1 MTTPANGQSSCPVH
15 NASTH
20 GDHPTTNSGQAITH
34 VGNED
39 ACPVDHTSRSSWSQF
54 FSHAPAA
61 SSKPLSTE
69 REVSSIPKAQ
79 DGKWVY
85 PSEAQFFSAMQRK
98 NHNPQ
103 AADMKTVV
111 PIHNAVNERAWGEI
125 LKWEFGRGGDA
136 CGGVSLVNFKGKPG
150 ERSLKAHWRTLLGY
164 VKCEAYFVSPFTF
177 LSSYAPPFDRH
188 DWVIDRCGTPM
199 RYIIDFYTG
208 HNPGSPNSNLSFFL
222 DVRPAL
228 DSWESVKM
236 RTERFF
242 SRWFK

>member
-15 NASTH
+15 NPSTH
-20 GDHPTTNSGQAITH
+20 ATTNSGQATTH

-39 ACPVDHTSRSSWSQF
+39 ACPVDHTSRSTWSQF
-54 FSHAPAA
+54 FSNAPAA
-61 SSKPLSTE
+61 SPTPLSTE
-69 REVSSIPKAQ
+69 REVSSIPKVQ

-103 AADMKTVV
+103 ATDMKTVV

-125 LKWEFGRGGDA
+125 LKWEAGRGGDA

-150 ERSLKAHWRTLLGY
+150 ERSLKARWRTLLGY
-164 VKCEAYFVSPFTF
+164 S
-177 LSSYAPPFDRH
+177 PPFDRH
-188 DWVIDRCGTPM
+188 DWVINRCGTPM

-228 DSWESVKM
+228 DSWEGVKM